1 MTFERTQQ
9 TPRKLIVNAIS
20 AHRGGIVTY
29 TLNLLRHMP
38 DSGVTGE
45 IYVPPSFRERVVDEH
60 LNRGVLQDVDL
71 STLGSFK
78 RLIWEQVN
86 WRRIVRESGADVLYS
101 SANYSL
107 IRCPIPQILMIQG
120 EISFNPYY
128 QKAVLPRLTRAE
140 RAGYWLRRHMV
151 TFSMHNSDIVL
162 FPSETSMNSV
172 VREHPA
178 LAAKSF
184 VNYLAAED
192 ALRDTN
198 DTRVWR
204 EGGVLKTLYLSVY
217 YPHKDPVTLVR
228 AIAQLR
234 DSGTD
239 ATATVTMNDDEFS
252 HWSTGIDDLQ
262 QLREPG
268 NGEFLN
274 LGHVPHKA
282 IRAILKTHDVLVSTS
297 LAETFEFQLV
307 EGMAVG
313 LPVVATDIPI
323 HREVCGDAALY
334 FAPGD
339 HQGLAKRL
347 RQLDGDPALR
357 AALAERGQARVGR
370 KYSWRRHM
378 QVLHDCVARLG

>member
-1 MTFERTQQ
+1 
-9 TPRKLIVNAIS
+9 
-20 AHRGGIVTY
+20 
-29 TLNLLRHMP
+29 MP

-45 IYVPPSFRERVVDEH
+45 IYAPPSFRQRVVDER
-60 LNRGVLQDVDL
+60 LNQGALRDVDL
-71 STLGSFK
+71 SNLGSFK
-78 RLIWEQVN
+78 RLFWEQVN
-86 WRRIVRESGADVLYS
+86 WRRIVKESGADVLYS
-101 SANYSL
+101 SANYAL
-107 IRCPIPQILMIQG
+107 IRCPIPQILLIQG

-128 QKAVLPRLTRAE
+128 QKAVLPRLSRAE
-140 RAGYWLRRHMV
+140 RAGYWLRRRMV

-162 FPSETSMNSV
+162 FPSETAMNSV
-172 VREHPA
+172 VRENPG
-178 LAAKSF
+178 LAEKSF

-198 DTRVWR
+198 DARAWK

-217 YPHKDPVTLVR
+217 YPHKDPVTLVS
-228 AIAQLR
+228 AIGQIR

-262 QLREPG
+262 KLREPG
-268 NGEFLN
+268 NSDFLN
-274 LGHVPHKA
+274 LGHVPHKD

-339 HQGLAKRL
+339 HRGLAKRL
-347 RQLDGDPALR
+347 LQLDGDPALR
-357 AALAERGQARVGR
+357 AALAERGRARVGR